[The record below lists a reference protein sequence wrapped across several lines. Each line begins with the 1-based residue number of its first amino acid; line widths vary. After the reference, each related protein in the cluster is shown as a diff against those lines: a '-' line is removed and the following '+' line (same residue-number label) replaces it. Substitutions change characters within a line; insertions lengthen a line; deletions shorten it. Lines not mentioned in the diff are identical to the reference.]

1 MQASA
6 KARFP
11 QDGTYNYFQV
21 PIKKVG
27 LMQTVAN
34 AFVETIGAHS
44 HDDVIMISSRP
55 HPDPSRWR
63 PRDYYVIAM

>member
-11 QDGTYNYFQV
+11 QGGTYNYFQV

-44 HDDVIMISSRP
+44 HDMMSS
-55 HPDPSRWR
+55 
-63 PRDYYVIAM
+63 